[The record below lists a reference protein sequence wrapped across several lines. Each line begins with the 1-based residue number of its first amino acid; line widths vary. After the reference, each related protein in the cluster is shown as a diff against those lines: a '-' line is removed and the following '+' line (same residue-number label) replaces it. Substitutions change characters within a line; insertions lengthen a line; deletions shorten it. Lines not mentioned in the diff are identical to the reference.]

1 MKTIAL
7 NTLEPNDRNPR
18 KITDEAL
25 QKLCESIERDPQFME
40 LRPIVVDENNVIL
53 GGNQRYRACL
63 KLGKETVPASWVK
76 VATGLTDEQR
86 KRFIIVDNGPE
97 GMSGD
102 WDAELLKID
111 WDVPELSALGLDN
124 LLVELDANVEPF
136 GDTSTDRDG
145 QGVASTWESCQKT
158 GAAPVRIGPMES
170 RVKVEIAQRIVEKCE
185 QEFNANGTPIHQTL
199 EAMLLCALQ

>member
-40 LRPIVVDENNVIL
+40 LRPIVVDEHNVIL

-76 VATGLTDEQR
+76 VATGLTEEQR

-111 WDVPELSALGLDN
+111 WDVPELSDVGLDLQS
-124 LLVELDANVEPF
+124 LLDVTPIARPDGDAAGASPWDRVGDAADGVMFSFGTVQRRLPVELFEAFSQSV
-136 GDTSTDRDG
+136 GTDNLEEWIR
-145 QGVASTWESCQKT
+145 ESL
-158 GAAPVRIGPMES
+158 R
-170 RVKVEIAQRIVEKCE
+170 
-185 QEFNANGTPIHQTL
+185 H
-199 EAMLLCALQ
+199 

>member
-1 MKTIAL
+1 MQTIAL

-53 GGNQRYRACL
+53 GGNQRYRACR

-76 VATGLTDEQR
+76 VATGLTEEQR

-111 WDVPELSALGLDN
+111 WDVPELADVGLD
-124 LLVELDANVEPF
+124 L
-136 GDTSTDRDG
+136 
-145 QGVASTWESCQKT
+145 
-158 GAAPVRIGPMES
+158 
-170 RVKVEIAQRIVEKCE
+170 
-185 QEFNANGTPIHQTL
+185 QTL
-199 EAMLLCALQ
+199 LGDLALNAVPESNKPIDEGAMSETDNECPKCGFKW